1 MKQNSQRTIQY
12 IGENNILSN
21 NIDTKLKY
29 TEERKNKSDLEKIM
43 DELDSKKDKIN
54 QNKKIDEKLNF
65 DNFFEIFLEKTEKL
79 YQIPKKGNQM
89 DNIVNNN
96 LIGPY
101 LNDELIDEN
110 YYDLFSVTQNYTHSL
125 MFKKNGIRER
135 EIIKIFG
142 ENENIRNYDHNNI
155 VTLKPCCR
163 QYCGNFLK
171 KGSEEKEID
180 HIKHILLIISVIFT
194 CFALY
199 FFQEFSSIKRDL
211 DIDNLNFEYTLIL
224 YTKEYLC
231 LSFDILDLKN
241 ENFKFNITCPN
252 ETLFYYVSKFGI
264 SPDNEEGENI
274 ANCYSKSFRNLI
286 KTKSD
291 CDFGKKMDEVLVDFK
306 YSNEVFEVD
315 HKNLDFFESL
325 ISCSNINNKNKI
337 FLSYSCY
344 YPYLNRDDK
353 IISRKKFINKIII
366 CESICIILCFLTLF
380 IFRIFFYRNMKKVN
394 NISIK
399 DLTIMIDNLDIK
411 KTSLPSVLNSIIS
424 QINSKSENYLLHY
437 IQEINYSFI
446 NSEEKELYEEL
457 NNLIIKNRY
466 LEKNLSNRT
475 YPRCCLFK
483 VLFKVL
489 FCFKKTYKE
498 EYINNQKKLKRI
510 LNKILIEKDS
520 SDNIKKIY
528 ITFSS
533 YEYKEIVKQNSILID
548 DKIYVL
554 KNADMHPHDINWEN
568 ININS
573 KERIKR
579 RFLSYLIIII
589 FIIVYF
595 IIIIFLSKAKN
606 KFEKKF
612 NLNTDCSNVDY
623 KNNYIL
629 YQEYIN
635 KDQTD
640 KEKIFTYCYCASEL
654 NGKIIN
660 YNNENFD
667 PCSSY
672 NKYKFNRTFFLY
684 FLSVIETILGFFID
698 KIVKKIISIQKFESK
713 SKNDNAILII
723 SMIILIFEKL
733 FSIILI
739 YAKFSDSKNTPYFFD
754 GIYEDITP
762 DWINSVS
769 AQIISSALISTCLI
783 FFNEWKKTICCGKV
797 YLIIRYLSLFLINE
811 PISSFHEF
819 YKIYAPLEDKSF
831 IIFVVY
837 IFFVSNILIV
847 SSSNNFYYLML
858 LTGILFMNIFKDKFY
873 NFKNSYSFIKNR
885 VYYRIIFTMM
895 NIIFI
900 SRIIFGI
907 WWYSSEYFF
916 IDLNKDNIYQ
926 ELISKKYNK
935 YIDVFLK
942 GEANTRQKIIIKL
955 LLKRNIWFYIA
966 FGIIIISE
974 VIYFILSRKLKKE
987 KKYYTTSLK
996 RHDTY
1001 RQIKLYQYYRILYY
1015 KINKIYFNESKE
1027 YKYLKYFI
1035 KTKMNWYK
1043 EEIKKILEIFGD
1055 SLNQNDDDNEKI
1067 IKLKESIINYN
1078 YSINDSKEYER
1089 YPDIFKIKNND
1100 QIYSPFILED
1110 YEVPFNLKFIF
1121 SPYYS

>member
-1 MKQNSQRTIQY
+1 MN
-12 IGENNILSN
+12 
-21 NIDTKLKY
+21 
-29 TEERKNKSDLEKIM
+29 
-43 DELDSKKDKIN
+43 
-54 QNKKIDEKLNF
+54 
-65 DNFFEIFLEKTEKL
+65 
-79 YQIPKKGNQM
+79 
-89 DNIVNNN
+89 NIVNNN
-96 LIGPY
+96 LINPY
-101 LNDELIDEN
+101 LNDDLIDEN
-110 YYDLFSVTQNYTHSL
+110 YYDLFSETQNYTHSL
-125 MFKKNGIRER
+125 MFKKNGIRDR
-135 EIIKIFG
+135 EIMKCV
-142 ENENIRNYDHNNI
+142 ENENINDYDYINLNNCFKSFCEK
-155 VTLKPCCR
+155 LF
-163 QYCGNFLK
+163 GNFLK
-171 KGSEEKEID
+171 KGSEEKEIN
-180 HIKHILLIISVIFT
+180 HILHILLIISIIFT
-194 CFALY
+194 CFAFY
-199 FFQEFSSIKRDL
+199 FSEEFSLIKRDL
-211 DIDNLNFEYTLIL
+211 DIDDLNSEYFLKF

-241 ENFKFNITCPN
+241 ENFIFNITCPN

-291 CDFGKKMDEVLVDFK
+291 CDFGKKMDEILVDFK
-306 YSNEVFEVD
+306 YVNEVIEVA

-353 IISRKKFINKIII
+353 MITRKKFINKIII

-380 IFRIFFYRNMKKVN
+380 IFRIFFYRNMNKVD

-424 QINSKSENYLLHY
+424 QINSKSENILQY

-446 NSEEKELYEEL
+446 NSEEKELFEEL

-466 LEKNLSNRT
+466 LEKNLSNRI
-475 YPRCCLFK
+475 YPRSCLFR

-520 SDNIKKIY
+520 SDNIKKLY

-533 YEYKEIVKQNSILID
+533 YKYKEIIKQNSILID
-548 DKIYVL
+548 DKKYVF

-573 KERIKR
+573 KEKIKR

-589 FIIVYF
+589 FIIAYF

-606 KFEKKF
+606 NFEKKF

-629 YQEYIN
+629 YQEYVN
-635 KDQTD
+635 KEQTN
-640 KEKIFTYCYCASEL
+640 KEKIFTYCYCASKL
-654 NGKIIN
+654 NGEIIK
-660 YNNENFD
+660 YNDENFD

-672 NKYKFNRTFFLY
+672 NKYKFNRNFFLY
-684 FLSVIETILGFFID
+684 FLSVTETILGFFVD
-698 KIVKKIISIQKFESK
+698 KIVEKIISIQKFESK
-713 SKNDNAILII
+713 SKYDNAILII
-723 SMIILIFEKL
+723 SMVILIFEKI

-739 YAKFSDSKNTPYFFD
+739 YAKFSDSKNEPYFFD

-769 AQIISSALISTCLI
+769 EQILFSGLFYIGLISL
-783 FFNEWKKTICCGKV
+783 NELKNFYCCEKI

-837 IFFVSNILIV
+837 IFFVSNIPTV
-847 SSSNNFYYLML
+847 SGFYFYCFLAL
-858 LTGILFMNIFKDKFY
+858 ACALFLNGYKEKFY
-873 NFKNSYSFIKNR
+873 NYKNSYSFIKNR
-885 VYYRIIFTMM
+885 EYYRIIFTMI
-895 NIIFI
+895 NITFI
-900 SRIIFGI
+900 TRIIFGI

-916 IDLNKDNIYQ
+916 IDLNKDDIYQ

-974 VIYFILSRKLKKE
+974 VIYFILSRILKKE
-987 KKYYTTSLK
+987 KIYYTTSLK

-1015 KINKIYFNESKE
+1015 KINKIYFNESNE

-1035 KTKMNWYK
+1035 ETKMNWYK
-1043 EEIKKILEIFGD
+1043 EEIKEILETIGD
-1055 SLNQNDDDNEKI
+1055 SINQNYDDNEKI
-1067 IKLKESIINYN
+1067 IKLKENIINYN
-1078 YSINDSKEYER
+1078 YLKIDLKEYER
-1089 YPDIFKIKNND
+1089 YSGMFEIKNND

-1110 YEVPFNLKFIF
+1110 YEVSFNLKFIF
-1121 SPYYS
+1121 SPYHP